1 MFFDPNSELIRLAS
15 GSILGNRMGLILRK
29 QAYEDAHATRRS
41 DDLPFVRHSVK
52 PLLRPSVSSLALPTN
67 LWQGRT
73 MNITLAHTKGGVTKS
88 SIATNLAV
96 WLFDQGHSVAA
107 IDLDAGRFG
116 NQTLTTVLSQAEPQI
131 PVHQPEGPD
140 ALSRLLADLGES
152 FDFVVADAPGGFQ
165 QTAETNLR
173 LLRHTDYVLV
183 PVKPDFDDIE
193 PLSVVAEVVAESRR
207 NNPLLQAR
215 VLLNCLDGRTLAA
228 KDLAGTWA
236 TIQAVA
242 PTLGVL
248 KQAVRINRHAFQSAR
263 LTGSVVVRL
272 PRSAACHDL
281 HDLFTE
287 LLGAVIATTEQR
299 SLQEESH
306 TLVLTGDAA

>member
-1 MFFDPNSELIRLAS
+1 
-15 GSILGNRMGLILRK
+15 
-29 QAYEDAHATRRS
+29 
-41 DDLPFVRHSVK
+41 
-52 PLLRPSVSSLALPTN
+52 
-67 LWQGRT
+67 

-140 ALSRLLADLGES
+140 ALSRLLAKLSES

-193 PLSVVAEVVAESRR
+193 PLSAVAEVVAEAQRT
-207 NNPLLQAR
+207 NTLLQAR
-215 VLLNCLDGRTLAA
+215 VLLNCLDGRTQAA

-248 KQAVRINRHAFQSAR
+248 RQPVRIDRPAFQSAR
-263 LTGSVVVRL
+263 LAGSVVVR
-272 PRSAACHDL
+272 RSRSTACHDL

-287 LLGAVIATTEQR
+287 LLGDVVSTTKR
-299 SLQEESH
+299 RTLQEEGLTS
-306 TLVLTGDAA
+306 VRTGDAK